1 MSQPTIY
8 PRYVESRLAEA
19 LEDSPIVLI
28 HGPRQSGKTTLAQ
41 FAYAPASL
49 NWGDGSSNL
58 SLGARNRDY
67 EYITF
72 DDDNLLAGVL
82 EDPVGFVA
90 DLPERVILD
99 EAQRAPQ
106 IFTALKLAVDRNRAP
121 GRFVLT
127 GSSNILLLP
136 ALADS
141 LAGRM
146 EIVRLHPLAQDE
158 IEAGLPWPGSPD
170 LAADPRS
177 GFLDALFAGR
187 FQVRHSERLGANLRE
202 RIVRGGFP
210 PAIARPTGPRRA
222 AWYRNYAD
230 AHVQRDVRDLA
241 RIRGLDTLPELL
253 NAAAA
258 QTASLYNLSDLAA
271 PFQLS
276 RQTIGDYVTLL
287 ERVFLIER
295 LKPWHSNRLSRL
307 VKTPKLH
314 IGDTGLGC
322 ALLRLDED
330 GLASDRASLG
340 KMLETFVYQELR
352 RQASWD
358 PLPTSFFHYRDRDR
372 VEVDIV
378 LERGPRAVAGI
389 EIKAAATV
397 RNSDFRGLRK
407 LKKLTGERFAA
418 GVVLYDGETT
428 VNWGD
433 SLYAAPIRRLWET
446 PLHATRS

>member
-1 MSQPTIY
+1 MIY
-8 PRYVESRLAEA
+8 PRYIEQRLAEA

-41 FAYAPASL
+41 SAYAPASL
-49 NWGDGSSNL
+49 NWGDDSSNL
-58 SLGARNRDY
+58 SMGARNRDY

-72 DDDNLLAGVL
+72 DDDNLLAGAL
-82 EDPVGFVA
+82 EDPVGFVT

-121 GRFVLT
+121 GRFILT
-127 GSSNILLLP
+127 GSSNVLLLP
-136 ALADS
+136 TLADS

-146 EIVRLHPLAQDE
+146 ETVHLHPLAQDE
-158 IEAGLPWPGSPD
+158 IEAGLPWPGSPA
-170 LAADPRS
+170 LASDSRS

-187 FQVRHSERLGANLRE
+187 FRVRRSERLGANLRE
-202 RIVRGGFP
+202 RIARGGFP
-210 PAIARPTGPRRA
+210 PAIARSGGPRRT

-241 RIRGLDTLPELL
+241 RIRALDTLPALL

-258 QTASLYNLSDLAA
+258 QTASLYNLSDLAS

-287 ERVFLIER
+287 ERVFLVER

-322 ALLRLDED
+322 ALLGLDED
-330 GLASDRASLG
+330 GLASDRNSLG
-340 KMLETFVYQELR
+340 QMLETFVYQELR
-352 RQASWD
+352 RQASWN

-372 VEVDIV
+372 VEVDII
-378 LERGPRAVAGI
+378 LERGPRAVAGV
-389 EIKAAATV
+389 EVKAAATL

-407 LKKLTGERFAA
+407 LSKLTGERFTA

-433 SLYAAPIRRLWET
+433 GLYAVPIRRLWET
-446 PLHATRS
+446 PLQATQP